1 MISDKERFAKVL
13 AVAVNPGAYEG
24 EAIAALLKARQ
35 LAKKNP
41 SLANGETASPL
52 SLAHQP
58 PPEQSVQFR
67 ITKIPFAWLKICM
80 NSLSAEAY
88 GLGLKSKLYCDFT
101 EIPTALDV
109 RCDGSQEACDA
120 FKAHLDWL
128 IEYVSD
134 QPRKFDS

>member
-1 MISDKERFAKVL
+1 MMSDKERFDKVL
-13 AVAVNPGAYEG
+13 AVAINPGAYEG
-24 EAIAALLKARQ
+24 EAIAAFRKARE

-41 SLANGETASPL
+41 SLANGAELIPL
-52 SLAHQP
+52 SVKLQP

-67 ITKIPFAWLKICM
+67 LSKIPQAWLKICI

-88 GLGLKSKLYCDFT
+88 GLGLISKLYCDFT

-109 RCDGSQEACDA
+109 RCDGSKEACDA

-128 IEYVSD
+128 IEYVKD
-134 QPRKFDS
+134 QPDEFQT